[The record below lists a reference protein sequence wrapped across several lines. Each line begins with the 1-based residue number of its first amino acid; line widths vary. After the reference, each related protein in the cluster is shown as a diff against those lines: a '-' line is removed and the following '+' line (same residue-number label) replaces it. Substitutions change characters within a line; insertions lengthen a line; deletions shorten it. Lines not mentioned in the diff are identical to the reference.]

1 MIDLIHKAIMKF
13 LKSSQEIRNIF
24 ELLGDDE
31 NAISMSIAWAMH
43 HCKALARSIVFNM
56 LEILEMDEEN
66 LDIKVQ
72 TSETDK
78 GITDIEITDYNHFHI
93 IIEAKKGWELPPLDQ
108 LNKYAFRASFRE
120 KSAAK
125 VKALVTLSECS
136 RIYADHYQ
144 ATHLID
150 GIPVIHISYSEIHQ
164 AIDEVYSIVSHQEKH
179 LLLNLQ
185 NYLERFINMQKQNSN
200 EVLVVSLGRSKPD
213 GCELSWIDIVEKKG
227 VYFHP
232 VGQGWPKEPLNYI
245 AFRYDGVLKSI
256 HHIEGYHVTRTIH
269 EHIHEVPEYEEE
281 FPHFIYRIGPAIK
294 PSHVVPTGDKIL
306 WNARRWCYIDTLLTS
321 RSISEAYEISNRRK
335 KAQD

>member
-1 MIDLIHKAIMKF
+1 MKF
-13 LKSSQEIRNIF
+13 LKSNQEINNIF
-24 ELLGDDE
+24 ELMGDDE
-31 NAISMSIAWAMH
+31 NAISMSIAWALRQSN
-43 HCKALARSIVFNM
+43 ALLKIVVFN
-56 LEILEMDEEN
+56 LLKIEELDEEN
-66 LDIKVQ
+66 LDIKIQ
-72 TSETDK
+72 TSEKDK
-78 GITDIEITDYNHFHI
+78 GITDIEITDYNHFHL
-93 IIEAKKGWELPPLDQ
+93 IIEAKKRWVLPELTQLDM
-108 LNKYAFRASFRE
+108 YAHRASFRE
-120 KSAAK
+120 ESVAH
-125 VKALVTLSECS
+125 VKALVTMSECS
-136 RIYADHYQ
+136 KTYADHYLP
-144 ATHLID
+144 AHEID
-150 GIPVIHISYSEIHQ
+150 EIPVVHVPYSDIHRS
-164 AIDEVYSIVSHQEKH
+164 IDEVVKKVSHQEKH
-179 LLLNLQ
+179 LLRNLQ

-200 EVLVVSLGRSKPD
+200 EVLVVSLGRSKPN
-213 GCELSWIDIVEKKG
+213 GCELTWIDIVEKKG